1 MVVNN
6 LNYTRFFYAL
16 DALPDLIVVHKDNL
30 VGRLMEK
37 ASPGN
42 VADELFPFKDRKAS
56 KIGGRQ
62 LLLRVIEEICGLKPP
77 ALLSHDSGDGRA
89 HPESSLH
96 FSCSQFRY
104 IHCSVVS

>member
-6 LNYTRFFYAL
+6 LNNTRFFYAL
-16 DALPDLIVVHKDNL
+16 DALPDLIVVHKNNL

-56 KIGGRQ
+56 KIG
-62 LLLRVIEEICGLKPP
+62 
-77 ALLSHDSGDGRA
+77 
-89 HPESSLH
+89 
-96 FSCSQFRY
+96 
-104 IHCSVVS
+104 